1 MCLRCPILGEA
12 CAWGRTKFWFYP
24 NSESCELTLWGK
36 EAGGELRALFR
47 VYVLNCLVCF
57 HTHAHSPHA
66 SAFLFHTVLANCA
79 RVWDMYACIW
89 LHVCMSV
96 YAHVCA
102 CIRVCAVYAHLCACC
117 ACTLAVAV
125 PVCARPLPEGMWPI
139 TGNQLGDGILSPKQ
153 LGDLKQV
160 HGKSAS
166 LSASI
171 NTKSSCIVF

>member
-1 MCLRCPILGEA
+1 MCLCCPILGEA

-79 RVWDMYACIW
+79 RVWDMYAYIW

-102 CIRVCAVYAHLCACC
+102 CIRVCAVYAHLCVCDMHVCMLCMHTCC
-117 ACTLAVAV
+117 GCTCVCTPLTRGNVAHHRKPAGGWDTV
-125 PVCARPLPEGMWPI
+125 SQAAG
-139 TGNQLGDGILSPKQ
+139 
-153 LGDLKQV
+153 
-160 HGKSAS
+160 
-166 LSASI
+166 
-171 NTKSSCIVF
+171 